1 LRLRRHSRR
10 SLELIKGTSPERQS
24 LSALCCGKAALANA
38 HCFTHVRSKLIPFHE
53 ISLIFPV
60 SSRTKHALSKKRYSK
75 KQSGFV
81 GKSLMSEEFRIT
93 VVRPFGN
100 LTRMILA
107 EAVVAN
113 NRSATAV
120 ARVNF
125 LIDPSGKEKN

>member
-38 HCFTHVRSKLIPFHE
+38 YCFTHVRSKLIAFQ